1 MGDCEGL
8 AGDEAGEVGAKV
20 DDGVGD
26 VLGVVAAADE
36 VLEGPAGV
44 GLKRWGSGDGFLI
57 DAGDDEGE
65 SEAVVSG
72 G

>member
-26 VLGVVAAADE
+26 VLGVVAAAGG
-36 VLEGPAGV
+36 VLEGLAGV
-44 GLKRWGSGDGFLI
+44 WLGGARAAGLCLTLVMMPG
-57 DAGDDEGE
+57 AGRP
-65 SEAVVSG
+65 
-72 G
+72 